1 MPAAQAF
8 ESRPPVLAVEGTRA
22 VALAASRARL
32 GVGQDEAM
40 GGAEQQRRQR
50 LATDPRALEEY
61 YEELGPL
68 VLAYLRR
75 RVPPQDAEDVLQQV
89 FLDLWRSRSSY
100 DPARPM
106 VPWVLGIAHKRSV
119 DHLRRQARSDVQ
131 AVAHVTDSAK
141 QDAAQFADLFADAE
155 LVRDALGALPEEQR
169 EALVL
174 GYFADLTQTQIAKRL
189 GVPLG
194 TVKARSYRGLRK
206 LAAALV
212 PEDQP

>member
-1 MPAAQAF
+1 MGAAD
-8 ESRPPVLAVEGTRA
+8 EG
-22 VALAASRARL
+22 
-32 GVGQDEAM
+32 
-40 GGAEQQRRQR
+40 RRQR

-100 DPARPM
+100 DSARPM

-119 DHLRRQARSDVQ
+119 DHLRRQSRADVQ
-131 AVAHVTDSAK
+131 PVAQITDSAK
-141 QDAAQFADLFADAE
+141 HDAAQFADLFVDAE
-155 LVRDALGALPEEQR
+155 LVRDALATLPEEQR
-169 EALVL
+169 ETLILAYV
-174 GYFADLTQTQIAKRL
+174 GDLTQTQIAQRL
-189 GVPLG
+189 GIPLG

-206 LAAALV
+206 LAATLV